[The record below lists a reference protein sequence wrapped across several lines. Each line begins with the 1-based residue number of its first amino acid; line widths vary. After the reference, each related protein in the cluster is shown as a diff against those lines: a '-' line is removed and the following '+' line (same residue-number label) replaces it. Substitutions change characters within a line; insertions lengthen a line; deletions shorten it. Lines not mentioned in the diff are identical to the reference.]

1 MRGRSKLLIGLGTA
15 LALLATGVVGVAFGK
30 PAAPYTPMTASNLPI
45 GPLLRPIADASANAA
60 QLRLGQYLVRVGD
73 CASCHTRDG
82 GSFLSGGFALNTPFG
97 KIYSTNLTSDPETG
111 VGAFTP
117 ETFYA
122 ALHDGTGSDGQPL
135 YPAMPYPY
143 MTRVTREDSDAMLAF
158 LKTVPPVHERRPEN
172 ELSFPF
178 NIRSLVRGWNLM
190 FFHAGEFKP
199 DAARSA
205 EWNRGAYL
213 VEGLGHCG
221 ACHTPKNALA
231 ADSADRPLQGGTLD
245 NGVAPDLTANPRTGL
260 GNWASED
267 IVEYLRTGR
276 NAFANAGSMMAEVV
290 TYSTSLLSDADLHAI
305 SVYLKERP
313 ASDDAASAGAE
324 AAAIKRGAAVYID
337 ACTGCHAEDGT
348 GEPRFFPPLR
358 RNAVAQQNDSTG
370 LLHIILAGDRTAT
383 TATRPSPL
391 TMPAFAWKLDDQ
403 QTADLATYL
412 RNSWGNR
419 ASVVSAQQVAEMR
432 KRLLLD
438 KERLVDGSTDR

>member
-1 MRGRSKLLIGLGTA
+1 MRGSSKLLIGLATIVV
-15 LALLATGVVGVAFGK
+15 LLAAGAAGVALGK
-30 PAAPYTPMTASNLPI
+30 PAAPYTPMTAPNIRI
-45 GPLLRPIADASANAA
+45 GPLLQPVAESLANAA

-82 GSFLSGGFALNTPFG
+82 GPFLSGGFALNTPFG
-97 KIYSTNLTSDPETG
+97 KIYSTNLTSDAETG

-143 MTRVTREDSDAMLAF
+143 TTRVTREDSDAMLAF

-178 NIRSLVRGWNLM
+178 NIRTLVHGWNLM

-199 DAARSA
+199 DSARSI

-231 ADSADRPLQGGTLD
+231 GDSTERPLQGGSLD
-245 NGVAPDLTANPRTGL
+245 NGVAPDLTANLRTGL
-260 GNWASED
+260 GSWRAED
-267 IVEYLRTGR
+267 IVEYLKTGR
-276 NAFANAGSMMAEVV
+276 NAFANAGSSMAEVV

-305 SVYLKERP
+305 AIYLKERP
-313 ASDDAASAGAE
+313 ASVDATSADADAAAMQ
-324 AAAIKRGAAVYID
+324 RGAALYLD
-337 ACTGCHAEDGT
+337 SCTGCHAEGGV
-348 GEPRFFPPLR
+348 GEPRFFPPLG
-358 RNAVAQQNDSTG
+358 RNGVAQQNDPSG

-403 QTADLATYL
+403 QTADVATYL

-419 ASVVSAQQVAEMR
+419 ASPVTRQQVAELR

-438 KERLVDGSTDR
+438 QERLVDGSTDR